1 MELQINKVLPR
12 VQPGTGKNMTYIKPD
27 YTYVL
32 SQIKI
37 VDLGWFKGV
46 RMRKKSQRRKRKT
59 QLYWSRILREAG
71 VRRSEAGTMG

>member
-1 MELQINKVLPR
+1 MHVLSRSYLNVYMELQINKVLPR

-46 RMRKKSQRRKRKT
+46 RMRKKKPEKKEENPALLEQNP
-59 QLYWSRILREAG
+59 E
-71 VRRSEAGTMG
+71 